1 MEKKSSKIK
10 TEQGRPMEKKTVYD
24 SSKLRRFISAYDK
37 LGATLCRRFGAEG
50 DAIGM
55 YVGRL
60 GAASNIPYRD
70 ELMIRLVRCR
80 EIKEK
85 FTRGQ
90 ISAADIPVSS
100 EDITA
105 ILSLEKKICSGKDP
119 VSLYE
124 RGVRVSRLRQYS
136 RTALSVASAL
146 TITALAI
153 ALFFAIKY

>member
-1 MEKKSSKIK
+1 MERKSSKIK
-10 TEQGRPMEKKTVYD
+10 KEQDKPKEKNSVCD
-24 SSKLRRFISAYDK
+24 SAKLRRFITAYDK
-37 LGATLCRRFGAEG
+37 LGATLHRRFGVEG
-50 DAIGM
+50 DAVGM

-60 GAASNIPYRD
+60 GAVNNIPYRD

-85 FTRGQ
+85 ITRGQ
-90 ISAADIPVSS
+90 MSAGDISVSG

-105 ILSLEKKICSGKDP
+105 LLSLEKRVFSGKDP

-136 RTALSVASAL
+136 RTALFVASAL
-146 TITALAI
+146 TITALAV